1 MLQGIRKHLK
11 GWAAGVIFGVITL
24 TFMLWGVESYL
35 QEQHQ
40 NKAVAT
46 INGASISMQQ
56 LRQAVRQVRYNSRQK
71 INPKVVLNELIRQK
85 KTQKVVDRLGF
96 VLGPRQTVAY
106 VQSLPY
112 FKVDGQFSQSALLRY
127 VTNQRLTLSE
137 FYQQQ
142 AHNFAQMQL
151 ENGVVGSAFT
161 LPKELQSEL
170 SLSEQT
176 RTFSVMTL
184 PMKSII
190 DSVKITQS
198 QVQQFYDN
206 HKAQFVVPAQY
217 RFSYIL
223 LSPTALQE
231 RAAVSEAQA
240 KQYYQANLQRYTQPK
255 RWYVERL
262 LLTLPKNPTQSD
274 VTRIEAAAKKIQPT
288 LKTKSWDSLVNQAKR
303 QRQYTKQWVFS
314 LQVSGKL
321 LLMLSSLEP
330 NQVSQPFITR
340 EGFNFFRVIKLQAAK
355 VSPFSEVKPQ
365 IIKMLTHQKVA
376 AMFNEKSQ
384 DLSNL
389 VFSSPDTLQ
398 TAAKALG
405 LKVMTSNW
413 ISRKGDYSGLFAD
426 PRVVALAFSPDV
438 FDQHNN
444 SRPISLKDASLL
456 VVRFKDKK
464 PESQKPLK
472 QVAQQIKLQLQK
484 EQAIRM
490 AGVKAHEIMQQLKRS
505 PSSLKRVAKKQ
516 KLSWKTFKQVN
527 RYNKTVSAEILQS
540 AFSMKTGQFSSV
552 LTPAGDYGIIH
563 LDKIDTGTHVV
574 QSLQQMSKS
583 EQALS
588 VAYGKASYYLYMAG
602 AIKSIKAKTTLFLN
616 MKRLPRMLILK
627 IKMVLRAL
635 STNGIR

>member
-1 MLQGIRKHLK
+1 MLQGIREHLK
-11 GWAAGVIFGVITL
+11 GWVAGVIFGVITL

-40 NKAVAT
+40 GKAVAT
-46 INGASISMQQ
+46 INGASISVQQ
-56 LRQAVRQVRYNSRQK
+56 LRQAVRQVRSNARQK
-71 INPKVVLNELIRQK
+71 VNPKMVLTQLIRQK

-96 VLGPRQTVAY
+96 VMGPQATVAY

-112 FKVDGQFSQSALLRY
+112 FKVDGQFSQSALSRY
-127 VTNQRLTLSE
+127 AYSQGMTLSE
-137 FYQQQ
+137 FYQKQ

-161 LPKELQSEL
+161 LPKELQSQL

-184 PMKSII
+184 PLQSVI
-190 DSVKITQS
+190 DSVKITQA

-217 RFSYIL
+217 RFNYVL
-223 LSPTALQE
+223 LSPTALQK
-231 RAAVSEAQA
+231 AAVVSDAQA
-240 KQYYQANLQRYTQPK
+240 KQYYQANVQRYTKPK

-274 VTRIEAAAKKIQPT
+274 LTRIEAIAKKMQPA
-288 LKTKSWDSLVNQAKR
+288 LKAKAWGSLVDQAKKD
-303 QRQYTKQWVFS
+303 RQYTRQWVSS

-321 LLMLSSLEP
+321 LSMLSSLSP
-330 NQVSQPFITR
+330 NQVSQPFMTR

-355 VSPFSEVKPQ
+355 VSPFSEVKPE
-365 IIKMLTHQKVA
+365 IIKMLKHQKVA
-376 AMFNEKSQ
+376 AVFNEKSQ

-405 LKVMTSNW
+405 LKVMTSSW
-413 ISRKGDYSGLFAD
+413 ISRKGDGNGLFAD
-426 PRVVALAFSPDV
+426 PRVVALAFSSDV

-464 PESQKPLK
+464 PESQKPLQ
-472 QVAQQIKLQLQK
+472 QVAQQIKQQLQR

-490 AGVKAHEIMQQLKRS
+490 AGVKVHEIMQQLKRS
-505 PSSLKRVAKKQ
+505 PSNLSLIAKKQ
-516 KLSWKTFKQVN
+516 KLSLKTFKQVG
-527 RYNKTVSAEILQS
+527 RLSKKVSAEILQS
-540 AFSMKTGQFSSV
+540 AFSMKSGQFSSV
-552 LTPAGDYGIIH
+552 LTPVGDYGIIH
-563 LDKIDTGTHVV
+563 LDQIDMGTHSA
-574 QSLQQMSKS
+574 QTMQQMSKT

-588 VAYGKASYYLYMAG
+588 AAYGKASYYLYMAG
-602 AIKSIKAKTTLFLN
+602 AIKSIKASINQSMLN
-616 MKRLPRMLILK
+616 DL
-627 IKMVLRAL
+627 
-635 STNGIR
+635 G